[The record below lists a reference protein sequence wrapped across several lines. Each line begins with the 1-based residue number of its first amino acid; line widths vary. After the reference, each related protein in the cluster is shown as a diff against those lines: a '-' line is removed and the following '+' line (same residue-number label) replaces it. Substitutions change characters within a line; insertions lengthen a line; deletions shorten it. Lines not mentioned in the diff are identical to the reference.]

1 MYINLSIYL
10 FTCHKAAVNEA
21 AGARLRVISP
31 KGGQALS
38 ADHDGRPLAL
48 QLDLA
53 QQARDL
59 AALDIDR

>member
-1 MYINLSIYL
+1 MYINLSTYF

-21 AGARLRVISP
+21 AGARLRVIGS
-31 KGGQALS
+31 KGGQALP

-59 AALDIDR
+59 AALVIDK